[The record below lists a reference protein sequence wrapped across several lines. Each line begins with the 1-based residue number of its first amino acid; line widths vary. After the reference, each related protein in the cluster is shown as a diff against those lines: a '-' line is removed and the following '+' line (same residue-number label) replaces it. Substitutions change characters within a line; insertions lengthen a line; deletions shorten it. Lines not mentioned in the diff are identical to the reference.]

1 MNSIPPISER
11 SIPLPVGQFSAQVAS
26 LGHNHSAF
34 FHTTRLSCH
43 HIAMQCHH
51 KVILHQAQ
59 GYFRKLSNWIQQA
72 FRAGIRP
79 TLPKSGLQS
88 CRTGAND
95 ALSVLSSI
103 THLPSHP
110 TPHPR
115 ISGFPHLFAWLS
127 DSTTFVFPHV
137 CKVFWSTF

>member
-1 MNSIPPISER
+1 MNSTPSISER
-11 SIPLPVGQFSAQVAS
+11 LITLPMDQFSTPVAS
-26 LGHNHSAF
+26 PGHSHAAF

-43 HIAMQCHH
+43 HIVMQCHH

-59 GYFRKLSNWIQQA
+59 GYFRKPSNWIQQA
-72 FRAGIRP
+72 FCAGIRP

-88 CRTGAND
+88 CQIGAND

-103 THLPSHP
+103 THLPSQP
-110 TPHPR
+110 Q
-115 ISGFPHLFAWLS
+115 ISGFPHLFALLS
-127 DSTTFVFPHV
+127 ESTTFVFPHV